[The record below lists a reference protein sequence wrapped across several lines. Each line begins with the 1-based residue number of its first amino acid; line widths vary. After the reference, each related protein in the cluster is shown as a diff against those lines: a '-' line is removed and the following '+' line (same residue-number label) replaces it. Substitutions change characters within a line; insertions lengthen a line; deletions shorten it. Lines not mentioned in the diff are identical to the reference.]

1 MPENTSVSQSGFF
14 GALFDLSFTSLITTK
29 IIRVLYM
36 LSMIVIGVVALIVV
50 VAGFL
55 HSGGTGIVLL
65 VLAPIFSLIFLVY
78 VRVLLEISIALLRI
92 MENTTDL
99 VAQGRSSSVTP

>member
-1 MPENTSVSQSGFF
+1 MPDNTSVAHSGFF

-29 IIRVLYM
+29 IIRVLYA

-50 VAGFL
+50 IAGFL
-55 HSGGTGIVLL
+55 HSATTGIVLL
-65 VLAPIFSLIFLVY
+65 ILSPVFSLIFLVY

-99 VAQGRSSSVTP
+99 VAQGRSTPSG